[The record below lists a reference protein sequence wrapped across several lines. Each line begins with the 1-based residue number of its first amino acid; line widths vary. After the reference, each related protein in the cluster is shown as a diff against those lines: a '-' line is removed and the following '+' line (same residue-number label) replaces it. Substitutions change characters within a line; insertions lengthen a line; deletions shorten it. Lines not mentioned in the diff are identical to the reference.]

1 MSKMKKAIRP
11 KILKKR
17 MPKAAR
23 SFFVLLISFP
33 HFWIALYYHIK
44 IFNV

>member
-1 MSKMKKAIRP
+1 
-11 KILKKR
+11 
-17 MPKAAR
+17 AR